1 MENYLVHKLDT
12 SSTSKSSRL
21 KASVRV
27 NMDTSVAASRK
38 EVLER
43 MNIRMV
49 KGAKKLTLPF

>member
-12 SSTSKSSRL
+12 SSVTKPRRL

-27 NMDTSVAASRK
+27 NIDASTVTSRK